1 MSVKR
6 VSQNSFKNRTI
17 AYIENGG
24 GISTLIN
31 SVVYTDSNYN
41 TLTANAAAT
50 TFGTFRILGTN
61 LEPGANVMLA
71 NTAAGTFSNVTSN
84 TTYVGSNEI
93 RANVSVTA
101 GNYSLYIFNPDG
113 SAAIYYSGVTFEP
126 YPQWTTTSYSSS
138 AILNVQLLT
147 SSTAV
152 EQPITYAL
160 VSGTLPTGASLSA
173 NGLIS
178 GTVTQA
184 NSTQS
189 YTFTVSAT
197 DIYNE
202 TTQSPITLTIS
213 LADQYFNQTTL
224 LLNGETATN
233 TYIKDSSNNNF
244 ALTPYGSAT
253 SNRFSPLWGNGYY
266 GNYFDGSSGYFTVPN
281 ASAITLNTGSVPTFT
296 IEAWIYPSNQSG
308 NNFIIDKGSVSA
320 QNIMNYRLMSSSGI
334 TFFWGSGSGGTDY
347 TAYGTSGITI
357 NVNTWYHVAVV
368 SNAGALNIYVNGV
381 SYATGTLTSY
391 SDNGY
396 PLYIGSFS
404 GGSQFYQ
411 GYISNLRIVK
421 GTALYTS
428 NFTPSTTPLTAVANT
443 GLLTCQSN
451 AFLDNSN
458 NMFTLTRNGTVKVVP
473 NQPFGAVPSTATV
486 TTNSAG
492 YYSAQFDGST
502 GYISLPS
509 TSALTLG
516 SSGNFTIELWF
527 YPLTSEISGTY
538 LFCKDGIASTNYPE
552 YSFRYY
558 GNGTLIFSTGNA
570 TGAVSN
576 QNYTT
581 ITPTVNAWNH
591 VAACRVGTTWYIFLN
606 GVLANSGGTAQT
618 VTPVATGAGV
628 TIGNQISGGSG
639 TGLFTGYISNLRI
652 INGTALYTTSFTPS
666 TIPLTAIANT
676 ALLTLQNSMIVDN
689 STNAFTLTP
698 TGNVKVSQNQPFASP
713 TVTSNIITP
722 SVYGSG
728 LFDGSTGYITSP
740 TSNTLGS
747 GSWTVE
753 AWVYFT
759 NPSSSYDGILCTGA
773 TGTEQVYMSK
783 ADAGSTDGISQ
794 GASINYTASYYQWLH
809 YALVCNGTTMFMYIN
824 GVLVG
829 START
834 YVPYGTTPVIGR
846 RYADSSSYEMNGYIS
861 NVRITPGIAVY
872 TNNFL
877 PSNQPLTPVANTTLL
892 TLQNKNSAN
901 NNSFYDDS
909 VNNFALT
916 RTGTPTQGTFT
927 PFSQT
932 GWSNYFDGSTGYL
945 SIPNNSLFNFGSN
958 NFTIEAWVYI
968 NAYTSGSQTIFGM
981 SDSAGDLGSGIYFY
995 AANTSGYPS
1004 FSAPYGGTNNF
1015 VTSSISINLRTWNHI
1030 VMVRNGANINLYVN
1044 GIQTGTISFSSLAL
1058 SNSTNPVGI
1067 GRNGAG
1073 NFEYLNGYISNLR
1086 VVSGTAVYTSNFT
1099 PSTTPLTAISGTALL
1114 TCQSNRFLD
1123 NSTNTFILTPNGAVQ
1138 VQAFSPFAPG
1148 VTYSSTAV
1156 GGSVYFAS
1164 TTGANNYFTT
1174 PATSVL
1180 EFGSNNFTIELWWYP
1195 QSTSRQALY
1204 HGSIGA
1210 DYSIGLDYNSIG
1222 TNYTISAWASTN
1234 GSSWN
1239 MSSGDAGNTGIGG
1252 IVIKQ
1257 NSWTHIVYTR
1267 NNNQLQ
1273 TYINGVLDINLTVSG
1288 SITNRASYGKNIGCW
1303 YSTSAFST
1311 ATGYISNL
1319 RISNN
1324 QAVYSANFTPPSGP
1338 FIPSTNTALLLSA
1351 TNTGIQDATG
1361 KNNLITVGSSM
1372 TQANTV
1378 KFGTGA
1384 MYFDGTSGYLKAPA
1398 SPVFNFG
1405 TSNFTIEAWVYMT
1418 SLPTTVYFLGQ
1429 TNSSSYAPVLAFI
1442 SSGKPGIAATSASGS
1457 WTVNASI
1464 SSAIS
1469 ANTWTHIAWVR
1480 NGNAW
1485 LVFVNGTMNTIA
1497 ASTSVTTYTATDS
1510 MYIGAGNGS
1519 SISYYFPGYI
1529 DDLRVTNGVARYTSN
1544 FTPSSSPDLLQ

>member
-138 AILNVQLLT
+138 AIVNVQLLT

-160 VSGTLPTGASLSA
+160 VSGTLPTGTSLSA

-244 ALTPYGSAT
+244 ALSPYGSAT

-266 GNYFDGSSGYFTVPN
+266 GNLFDGSSGYLTSNSSTAF
-281 ASAITLNTGSVPTFT
+281 AFGTGNFT
-296 IEAWIYPSNQSG
+296 IEAWVYLQSYP
-308 NNFIIDKGSVSA
+308 
-320 QNIMNYRLMSSSGI
+320 SSSGS
-334 TFFWGSGSGGTDY
+334 TPFGTTNGSTTGYYFNLGQDINSLRLTSNASGTWTDNLTVASGNGIPLYTWTHVAFVRNGGTLTIY
-347 TAYGTSGITI
+347 KNGVSVASATGASSYSFTSP
-357 NVNTWYHVAVV
+357 
-368 SNAGALNIYVNGV
+368 SNAGYIGYVSNGI
-381 SYATGTLTSY
+381 STQYF
-391 SDNGY
+391 NGY
-396 PLYIGSFS
+396 FS
-404 GGSQFYQ
+404 NIRVVGAA
-411 GYISNLRIVK
+411 V
-421 GTALYTS
+421 YTT
-428 NFTPSTTPLTAVANT
+428 NFTPSTTPLTAIANT
-443 GLLTCQSN
+443 VLLTCQSANFTDVGPN
-451 AFLDNSN
+451 A
-458 NMFTLTRNGTVKVVP
+458 FTLTPNGTVKVVP
-473 NQPFGAVPSTATV
+473 NQPFANVPTTSTAN
-486 TTNSAG
+486 TNVAG
-492 YYSAQFDGST
+492 YYSSWFDGST
-502 GYISLPS
+502 GYLTAPS
-509 TSALTLG
+509 NAAFNFG
-516 SSGNFTIELWF
+516 SGAFTIEFWA
-527 YPLTSEISGTY
+527 YISAFPSYNNAVNVFQMGNHTAGGNF
-538 LFCKDGIASTNYPE
+538 LEVGFINST
-552 YSFRYY
+552 
-558 GNGTLIFSTGNA
+558 GTLSFLYNLYNSSYKVQLFTNFSTLN
-570 TGAVSN
+570 TWTHFAVIF
-576 QNYTT
+576 T
-581 ITPTVNAWNH
+581 
-591 VAACRVGTTWYIFLN
+591 GTTVYTSIN
-606 GVLANSGGTAQT
+606 GVLSAGTSYSGSDAPSGQSALIGYELS
-618 VTPVATGAGV
+618 TPT
-628 TIGNQISGGSG
+628 TYFSG
-639 TGLFTGYISNLRI
+639 FISNLRVLK
-652 INGTALYTTSFTPS
+652 GTALYTTNFTPS
-666 TIPLTAIANT
+666 TTPLTAIANT
-676 ALLTLQNSMIVDN
+676 SLLTLQNSMIVDN

-698 TGNVKVSQNQPFASP
+698 TGKVIVSQNQPFASP
-713 TVTSNIITP
+713 TVTSNTITP

-759 NPSSSYDGILCTGA
+759 NPSSSYDGVLCTGA

-783 ADAGSTDGISQ
+783 ADAGSTDGVSQ
-794 GASINYTASYYQWLH
+794 GASINYTANHYQWLH

-824 GVLVG
+824 GILVG

-892 TLQNKNSAN
+892 TLQNKNGS
-901 NNSFYDDS
+901 NNSTVYDES
-909 VNNFALT
+909 VNNFYLT

-932 GWSNYFDGSTGYL
+932 GWSNYWPNSGSLTTAMTSTLAPGT
-945 SIPNNSLFNFGSN
+945 NS
-958 NFTIEAWVYI
+958 FTIECWVYNI
-968 NAYTSGSQTIFGM
+968 AWGAQNPIIQCRLGNGGTSGSWSLYIV
-981 SDSAGDLGSGIYFY
+981 SGALYFDQVV
-995 AANTSGYPS
+995 TSGTIIQTNSVIPLNAWTHIAVTRDS
-1004 FSAPYGGTNNF
+1004 SNVWRLFVNGVSSGTTTPTNN
-1015 VTSSISINLRTWNHI
+1015 VNLNYT
-1030 VMVRNGANINLYVN
+1030 GANMYIGYNN
-1044 GIQTGTISFSSLAL
+1044 DATGATM
-1058 SNSTNPVGI
+1058 
-1067 GRNGAG
+1067 
-1073 NFEYLNGYISNLR
+1073 NGYISNLR
-1086 VVSGTAVYTSNFT
+1086 FVNGNALYTANFT
-1099 PSTTPLTAISGTALL
+1099 TPTAPLTAVANTALL

-1123 NSTNTFILTPNGAVQ
+1123 NSTNAYTITPNSGSAIQ
-1138 VQAFSPFAPG
+1138 VLPFSPFAPG
-1148 VTYSSTAV
+1148 ATYST
-1156 GGSVYFAS
+1156 
-1164 TTGANNYFTT
+1164 ANNSGSIYFN
-1174 PATSVL
+1174 
-1180 EFGSNNFTIELWWYP
+1180 GSTDYINSAGSSTVIGTVDFTIEF
-1195 QSTSRQALY
+1195 
-1204 HGSIGA
+1204 
-1210 DYSIGLDYNSIG
+1210 
-1222 TNYTISAWASTN
+1222 WA
-1234 GSSWN
+1234 
-1239 MSSGDAGNTGIGG
+1239 
-1252 IVIKQ
+1252 
-1257 NSWTHIVYTR
+1257 
-1267 NNNQLQ
+1267 
-1273 TYINGVLDINLTVSG
+1273 YINAAVSSAAVFFDMRASG
-1288 SITNRASYGKNIGCW
+1288 SAVAPLISTGTSNVLYYYVGSTAQITGPALALNTWYHIAVSRTSGSTKMYLNGVQVGSTYSDSNSYVTQASRPIMGSYGDTVANR
-1303 YSTSAFST
+1303 FN
-1311 ATGYISNL
+1311 GYLSNL
-1319 RISNN
+1319 RVVN
-1324 QAVYSANFTPPSGP
+1324 QSMYSANFTPPSGP
-1338 FIPSTNTALLLSA
+1338 FIPSTNTSLLLLG

-1361 KNNLITVGSSM
+1361 KNNIINYGTSK

-1378 KFGTGA
+1378 KFGSGA
-1384 MYFDGTSGYLKAPA
+1384 MYFDGTTGAPLIVPYNV
-1398 SPVFNFG
+1398 SNFYFG
-1405 TSNFTIEAWVYMT
+1405 STNFTIEGWINT
-1418 SLPTTVYFLGQ
+1418 
-1429 TNSSSYAPVLAFI
+1429 
-1442 SSGKPGIAATSASGS
+1442 TSASIVEGIIGQSTGDGVSTIGWRILLSSGS
-1457 WTVNASI
+1457 LIFNYV
-1464 SSAIS
+1464 
-1469 ANTWTHIAWVR
+1469 AN
-1480 NGNAW
+1480 G
-1485 LVFVNGTMNTIA
+1485 
-1497 ASTSVTTYTATDS
+1497 STSVSVTHQTTLSTNTWYHIAVTRNGTAINVFLNGVICSSPGSYSGTIVGS
-1510 MYIGAGNGS
+1510 GSSVYIGYCSSGS
-1519 SISYYFPGYI
+1519 SIVPFNGYM